1 MIYKIIEN
9 TVYYTALIIITIVD
23 FIIDVY
29 RKIKKFLCAL
39 YNLTN
44 ILERIE
50 QMAINLN
57 LLAAEVTRVQT
68 VQASAVTLLTS
79 LTKELESI
87 SADLA
92 AKSAEGANDAA
103 ALNELID
110 KLKVSTDDLATAVAT
125 VPSAPQTEET
135 QPQP

>member
-1 MIYKIIEN
+1 MYKIIEN
-9 TVYYTALIIITIVD
+9 TVYYTALVIITIVD
-23 FIIDVY
+23 FVIDVY
-29 RKIKKFLCAL
+29 KKARKFIYALC
-39 YNLTN
+39 NLTT
-44 ILERIE
+44 ILERIK
-50 QMAINLN
+50 QMDINLD
-57 LLAAEVTRVQT
+57 LLTAEVSRIQT
-68 VQASAVTLLTS
+68 VQASAVALLTS

-103 ALNELID
+103 ALDDLIV
-110 KLKVSTDDLATAVAT
+110 KLKASTDDLAAAVAN